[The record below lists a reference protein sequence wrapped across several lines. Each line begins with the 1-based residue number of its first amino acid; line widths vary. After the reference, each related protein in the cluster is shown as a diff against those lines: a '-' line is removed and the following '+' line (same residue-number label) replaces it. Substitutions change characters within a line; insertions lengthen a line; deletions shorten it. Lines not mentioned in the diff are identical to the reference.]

1 MENKKP
7 IYLFMHLPKTAGTS
21 MRNLLERNY
30 DKDQLLY
37 VYQEPPGVSLDT
49 IKEYDKNRLDKV
61 RVVYG
66 HFPFGIH
73 KLVDGYPTQYIT
85 MLRDPVQRVISTYY
99 HYKRTSGDG
108 GAETMSKKID
118 ISEFVFNGKTLET
131 DNAMVRLIS
140 GVAPFPFGQC
150 NHEIYKV
157 AIDNINKYF
166 AEVLILEKMD
176 RSVARLRRLLGID
189 DVILS
194 RDNVNT
200 QQDRLIISDDTIK
213 QIQELNKYDVMLYKY
228 ILRRFSIKSVI
239 GKVLMQVIRN

>member
-30 DKDQLLY
+30 DRDQLLY

-49 IKEYDKNRLDKV
+49 IKAYDKNRLDKV

-73 KLVDGYPTQYIT
+73 KLVDDYPIQYIT

-99 HYKRTSGDG
+99 HYKRVSGVN
-108 GAETMSKKID
+108 GAEVLSKKMG
-118 ISEFVFNGKTLET
+118 ISEFVFNGKFLEA

-140 GVAPFPFGQC
+140 GVDPFPFGQC
-150 NHEIYKV
+150 SHEIYKV
-157 AIDNINKYF
+157 ALDNINKYF
-166 AEVLILEKMD
+166 SDVLILERMD
-176 RSVARLRRLLGID
+176 ESLARLKKLLDID
-189 DVILS
+189 DVMIS
-194 RDNVNT
+194 RDNVNK
-200 QQDRLIISDDTIK
+200 QLGRRSIRDDTMN

-228 ILRRFSIKSVI
+228 ILRRFKTKSINDETLV
-239 GKVLMQVIRN
+239 